1 MILRLIDGCEKQV
14 GKLSWSTEENC
25 WIGDQDEKIRG
36 VRGRELRFILWIM
49 VIPKGKNKCNE
60 EEAMMS

>member
-36 VRGRELRFILWIM
+36 VRGREIM